1 MVFSHEIQTILT
13 KYYASNKAFTSFDVY
28 TYTENRLHLSL
39 PKSYVER
46 ELLKSFEKNHP
57 SNWVI
62 TTAPVVTAKGEPKI
76 VWVFTPLSALLH
88 DTIRADSF
96 QVEFPSVSLFSS
108 LKHRIT
114 SLFSRRR

>member
-1 MVFSHEIQTILT
+1 VVFSKELNSIITTLYSHNRL
-13 KYYASNKAFTSFDVY
+13 FTSLDVY
-28 TYTENRLHLSL
+28 EQAEQKFKISL
-39 PKSYVER
+39 PSSYVER

-76 VWVFTPLSALLH
+76 VWVFTPLSVLLH
-88 DTIRADSF
+88 DAIRADPS
-96 QVEFPSVSLFSS
+96 QVELPSVSLFSS